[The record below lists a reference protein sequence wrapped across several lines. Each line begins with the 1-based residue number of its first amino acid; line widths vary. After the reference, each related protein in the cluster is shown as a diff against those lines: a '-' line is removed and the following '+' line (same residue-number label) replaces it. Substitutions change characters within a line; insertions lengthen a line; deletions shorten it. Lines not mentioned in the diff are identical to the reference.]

1 VRSEPEHIMIDDREQ
16 GLRMALK
23 AVLMSAQELGIDID
37 DVTEIAFRLMLND
50 RSYCADQVGAASS
63 ALEAAADALPVIH

>member
-1 VRSEPEHIMIDDREQ
+1 MIDDREQ
-16 GLRMALK
+16 VLRMALK

-50 RSYCADQVGAASS
+50 RSYCADHVAAASS